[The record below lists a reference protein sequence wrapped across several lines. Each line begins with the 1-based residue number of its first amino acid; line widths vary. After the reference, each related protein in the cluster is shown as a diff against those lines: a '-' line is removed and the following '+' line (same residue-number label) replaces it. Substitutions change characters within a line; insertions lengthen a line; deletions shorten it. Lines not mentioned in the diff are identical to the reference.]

1 MLCYHKK
8 SKHNLYEQLDYLGL
22 NPYEQRHFCFGGAG
36 SGGTDAGG
44 GFGDGPAGDPGG
56 EAEAGYDIGFSS
68 AAQEASAA
76 AADAAAAAA
85 AEQAGWAEMMGG
97 RTEDE
102 KDEEQ
107 ASWDSL
113 SNPNPSEAQFDPLG
127 LFAPPDP
134 EIVSY
139 PKLKKILYP
148 KYNPAALLQDPVQML
163 PKLDSLIDKDTAKEL
178 SANYLDMLKEAGIE
192 AAKEK
197 NTGLMETIQTQLNTG
212 LLSDYYTNFT
222 PMNELEKAGFNTFGT
237 GYRGEYEARAPN
249 ALSREEYDPVTLMAS
264 GTGPRSGTLSLF
276 SQFAKENPA
285 MTAMEALSAFNAV
298 GSFGQLTEADLGMLG
313 YSPNQAVGPQAA
325 RTENEREEGFYQG
338 LSMLGRA
345 ASGPF
350 GAIGLL
356 SDIALSGT
364 NTSMVGS
371 ILDGFNAATAGPD
384 GRGIVD
390 EVSSMYDEVAG
401 PVSEAFDTAATNFG
415 SFVDD
420 SVNSLVDFFS
430 PEQEAAYNSAIG
442 MADPNI
448 AGVSGVSFEGYSP
461 FGIANTVSP
470 EAFANYTNALT
481 GLEEA
486 ERAEVLSGV
495 PVETSMLLADPAF
508 EVQGKGRTTF
518 APGSFFENLTPEQ
531 IKSHL
536 DTVTNPEGTR
546 RVREKRPYLL
556 PAPPSIESDP
566 FMPVSE
572 QTSSFFP
579 EVDLP
584 NNSRFF
590 ELANIYGP
598 ERAQQ
603 LLGLA

>member
-97 RTEDE
+97 RTEGE

-298 GSFGQLTEADLGMLG
+298 GSFGTLSEADLGMLG

-325 RTENEREEGFYQG
+325 FTENAREEGFYQG
-338 LSMLGRA
+338 LGMLGRA
-345 ASGPF
+345 TLGPTSAF
-350 GAIGLL
+350 GVAA
-356 SDIALSGT
+356 DIAFSGS
-364 NTSMVGS
+364 NTSLFGS
-371 ILDGFNAATAGPD
+371 VLDGLNNATKGD
-384 GRGIVD
+384 TGVGIVD
-390 EVSSMYDEVAG
+390 EVSSVYDQIAD
-401 PVSEAFDTAATNFG
+401 PVSEAFDTAASNFG
-415 SFVDD
+415 SFVD
-420 SVNSLVDFFS
+420 SNVNSFFDFFS
-430 PEQEAAYNSAIG
+430 PEEEATYNPAIG
-442 MADPNI
+442 MADPAFEGR
-448 AGVSGVSFEGYSP
+448 AGVSYTGSP
-461 FGIANTVSP
+461 FSGLPADTVD
-470 EAFANYTNALT
+470 NYTNALA

-486 ERAEVLSGV
+486 ERAEAISGV
-495 PVETSMLLADPAF
+495 PADPSMGLADPAF
-508 EVQGKGRTTF
+508 AVQGQLQ
-518 APGSFFENLTPEQ
+518 PGSFFSGLTPEQ
-531 IKSHL
+531 VESYVN
-536 DTVTNPEGTR
+536 TVSTPESSR
-546 RVREKRPYLL
+546 RYVERRNTPYSMQ
-556 PAPPSIESDP
+556 PTTSIESDP

>member
-1 MLCYHKK
+1 
-8 SKHNLYEQLDYLGL
+8 
-22 NPYEQRHFCFGGAG
+22 
-36 SGGTDAGG
+36 
-44 GFGDGPAGDPGG
+44 
-56 EAEAGYDIGFSS
+56 
-68 AAQEASAA
+68 
-76 AADAAAAAA
+76 
-85 AEQAGWAEMMGG
+85 MMGG

-113 SNPNPSEAQFDPLG
+113 SNPNPSAVQFDPLN
-127 LFAPPDP
+127 LFAPPELEP
-134 EIVSY
+134 EYASR
-139 PKLKKILYP
+139 KLKPLIK
-148 KYNPAALLQDPVQML
+148 KRVNPAYGLVDPVIDLL
-163 PKLDSLIDKDTAKEL
+163 PKLSKLVDRDTAREL
-178 SANYLDMLKEAGIE
+178 TANLLSMNVDVVNEASAALQKGDGTKDENKQ
-192 AAKEK
+192 
-197 NTGLMETIQTQLNTG
+197 NQGLMDLIQKQLDTPETN
-212 LLSDYYTNFT
+212 LSQYYKDFA
-222 PMNELEKAGFNTFGT
+222 PMNELEKAGLRTFGT
-237 GYRGEYEARAPN
+237 GYRGEYEAKTGN
-249 ALSREEYDPVTLMAS
+249 MALTRDIYDPETIGAFGSNRRGESL
-264 GTGPRSGTLSLF
+264 GLF

-285 MTAMEALSAFNAV
+285 MTAMQALSAFNAV

-572 QTSSFFP
+572 QTSNFFP